1 MKATQI
7 TIDDMNIYKNK
18 IIYNPLD
25 AKLITLYNSFI
36 NSHSQ
41 ITNSSIFDV
50 ELTSHIFEI
59 LLLLSKKNNYNFIV
73 STVPIIIMFYVDNDE
88 IIRSNEIEVKTK
100 TYEYVDDNH
109 LETIFNDIF
118 LNKKILLNSLYVIND
133 DNKKIICMRYEI
145 LSKNYLS
152 LNGLNL
158 NEIEEIYDDNSL
170 QKIEN
175 NNMPDFGNYV
185 GNKIKDIITNTGHTK
200 ISHNENKYKEMNKYE

>member
-145 LSKNYLS
+145 LFKNYLS